1 MKNDK
6 KYSVEEI
13 QEILCKKGEFV
24 YTYKTNDGEESSTIA
39 NIIYFSKYINDIYGI
54 NKICVAYKDYND
66 INGIVPISQIISIE
80 D

>member
-24 YTYKTNDGEESSTIA
+24 YTYKTNDGEESKTVANTI
-39 NIIYFSKYINDIYGI
+39 IFSKFISKAFKTNEL
-54 NKICVAYKDYND
+54 CVAYEDYD
-66 INGIVPISQIISIE
+66 INGIVPISQIINIE